1 MTRLGRFAVF
11 LAAVSAALVG
21 CSLPTDDEA
30 ALIDNEQLPDVLRSD
45 LVVTTTTEQGP
56 RAEPLE
62 IYLLRNDGERTVV
75 VQVGREIDANAS
87 FEQEIG
93 LLFRSED
100 VPDIRTEDEI
110 EEGWFN
116 ALTDFQL
123 TEAFTDGSVAVIDM
137 TRRVDEGG
145 EPIDVGTEVLE
156 NAIAQLVYTATGFPE
171 VEPITA
177 VRIRIDGETEVLPTE
192 EGDSRDL
199 LRRSDF
205 ETYDSEFEPPPT
217 TAPPTTTVP
226 DPAAVDPDAPADDG
240 DA

>member
-1 MTRLGRFAVF
+1 MTRIRRLVAILAVAVTA
-11 LAAVSAALVG
+11 LAA

-30 ALIDNEQLPDVLRSD
+30 ALIDSEQLPDVLRSD

-56 RAEPLE
+56 RAEPVQ
-62 IYLLRNDGERTVV
+62 IFLLSNDGERTIVV
-75 VQVGREIDANAS
+75 PVGREIDANAS

-93 LLFRSED
+93 LLFPSPD

-110 EEGWFN
+110 EKSWFN
-116 ALTDFQL
+116 ALSEFQL
-123 TEAFTDGSVAVIDM
+123 VEAFVNDNNVAVIDL
-137 TRRVDEGG
+137 TALDEAG

-171 VEPITA
+171 VEPISS
-177 VRIRIDGETEVLPTE
+177 VRIRIDGQTQVLPTE

-205 ETYDSEFEPPPT
+205 ETYDAEFIPPPT
-217 TAPPTTTVP
+217 TAPPTTTTP
-226 DPAAVDPDAPADDG
+226 DPGDVDPGTNDG

>member
-1 MTRLGRFAVF
+1 MTRIRHLVAILAVAVTA
-11 LAAVSAALVG
+11 LAA

-30 ALIDNEQLPDVLRSD
+30 ALIDSEQLPDVLRSD

-56 RAEPLE
+56 RAEPVQ
-62 IYLLRNDGERTVV
+62 IFLLRNEGEGTRVV
-75 VQVGREIDANAS
+75 PVGREIDANAS

-93 LLFRSED
+93 LLFRSPD

-116 ALTDFQL
+116 ALSEFQL
-123 TEAFTDGSVAVIDM
+123 AEAFVNENVAVIDL
-137 TRRVDEGG
+137 TALDEAG

-171 VEPITA
+171 VEPISS
-177 VRIRIDGETEVLPTE
+177 VRIRIDGQTQVLPTE

-205 ETYDSEFEPPPT
+205 ESYDPDFVPPPT
-217 TAPPTTTVP
+217 TAPPTTTTP
-226 DPAAVDPDAPADDG
+226 DPADVDPGANDGDG